1 MTPLELI
8 ANLLATASILF
19 AGRNSVHTWWTG
31 LVGCAVFTVVF
42 YDAHLY
48 ADVLL
53 QVFFVVTSILGWIRW
68 VRGSSEKPVSDA
80 SSWRVI
86 GLATLAAIVATIGYG
101 MLLHRYTQAYQ
112 PFADSTVLAFSV
124 LAQVLLMRRDVA
136 TWPFWLL
143 VNSVAV
149 PLYLSRGLYLT
160 AGLYAVYWVNAIIAW
175 RYWWRLARTP
185 NAEADAGAAA

>member
-1 MTPLELI
+1 VTAAEIL
-8 ANLLATASILF
+8 ANLLATASILA

-31 LVGCAVFTVVF
+31 LAGCAVFTVVF
-42 YDAHLY
+42 YEAHLY

-53 QVFFVVTSILGWIRW
+53 QLFFVVTSVIGWIRW
-68 VRGSSEKPVSDA
+68 ARGASDRPVSDA

-86 GLATLAAIVATIGYG
+86 GAATLAAALATVGYG
-101 MLLHRYTQAYQ
+101 ILLHRYTAAYQ
-112 PFADSTVLAFSV
+112 PFADSAVLAFSV

-160 AGLYAVYWVNAIIAW
+160 SALYAVYWVNAIVAW
-175 RYWWRLARTP
+175 RYWWRLARAARP
-185 NAEADAGAAA
+185 PAGAGAPA